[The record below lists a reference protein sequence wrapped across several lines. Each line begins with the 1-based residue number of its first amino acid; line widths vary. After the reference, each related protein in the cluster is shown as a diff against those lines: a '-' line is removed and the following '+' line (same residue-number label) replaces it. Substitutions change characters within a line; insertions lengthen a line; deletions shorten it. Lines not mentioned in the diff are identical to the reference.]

1 METTVEAEESRNRGI
16 NVVPQSL
23 FTEEQWEDIARDTRT
38 PQHVL
43 DAICDWG
50 SAYLQHLAIANP
62 SISYDTLE
70 KVASSPPNVFSDSSP
85 SSAASSFLWQR
96 FHPDATEQMLRKVS
110 QYVLSANNILYN
122 LAADE
127 ETPSGILDTIA
138 PFCDEFAC
146 EEIIDNPQV
155 AAATLAFLVSRPEK
169 KVSNL
174 AKKKLK
180 EKLAE

>member
-62 SISYDTLE
+62 SISRDTLTEITFRE
-70 KVASSPPNVFSDSSP
+70 KKVYGDSSP
-85 SSAASSFLWQR
+85 SSAASHFLWKR
-96 FHPDATEQMLRKVS
+96 FSGEMQEQVISRISK
-110 QYVLSANNILYN
+110 YVLSTPKLLYS
-122 LAADE
+122 LAMDE
-127 ETPSGILDTIA
+127 ETPSEILDMIA
-138 PFCDEFAC
+138 WHCDEFAC
-146 EEIIDNPQV
+146 EEIIKNPQSDPH
-155 AAATLAFLVSRPEK
+155 TLAFLVTHPEK
-169 KVSNL
+169 EISDL